1 MMSACPERI
10 VHYMHEYLDGEIS
23 REHELELKSHL
34 QSCQECRN
42 HMHEL
47 SDVVAFVKGA
57 AHVEAPNDFTLSVMS
72 RLPKEKSHTGVSRWF
87 RQHPVLTAAAMF
99 MLLMSS
105 ALFSNYN
112 NDQQFSFTKQENVIV
127 EGETVIIPEG
137 QVVKGDLIV
146 KNGDVRVDGELDGNL
161 TVINGSVIDGSK
173 YMASTAN
180 VTGKTEEINKA
191 FDWLWYTI
199 KDTAKEITSFF
210 KSDKTEE

>member
-1 MMSACPERI
+1 
-10 VHYMHEYLDGEIS
+10 
-23 REHELELKSHL
+23 
-34 QSCQECRN
+34 
-42 HMHEL
+42 
-47 SDVVAFVKGA
+47 
-57 AHVEAPNDFTLSVMS
+57 
-72 RLPKEKSHTGVSRWF
+72 
-87 RQHPVLTAAAMF
+87 
-99 MLLMSS
+99 MSS

-112 NDQQFSFTKQENVIV
+112 DDQQFSFTKQENVVV

-161 TVINGSVIDGSK
+161 TVINGSIIDGSK

-210 KSDKTEE
+210 KSNKTEE

>member
-1 MMSACPERI
+1 MSACPERI

-161 TVINGSVIDGSK
+161 TVINGSIIDGSK

-180 VTGKTEEINKA
+180 VTGKSEEINKA

-199 KDTAKEITSFF
+199 KDTANEITSFF

>member
-1 MMSACPERI
+1 MSACPERI

-34 QSCQECRN
+34 QSCPECRN

-87 RQHPVLTAAAMF
+87 RQHPVMTAAAMF
-99 MLLMSS
+99 LLLMSS

-112 NDQQFSFTKQENVIV
+112 NDQQFSFTKQEHVIV

-137 QVVKGDLIV
+137 QVVKGDLVV

-161 TVINGSVIDGSK
+161 TVINGSIIDGSK

-180 VTGKTEEINKA
+180 VTGKTEEINQV

-199 KDTAKEITSFF
+199 KDSAKDIASFF
-210 KSDKTEE
+210 KNEKTNE

>member
-1 MMSACPERI
+1 MSACPERI

-210 KSDKTEE
+210 KSNKTEE